1 MKVKITNELLDR
13 VYALKF
19 VEVAVGVDASGRLLT
34 APHPSGPDGTFSK
47 RADYILR
54 DSVDKGFGV
63 RISPG
68 AISFFVQRKMGGST
82 SVKRTLGKYR
92 SGTATVADARVKAQI
107 WLGLM
112 ADGKDP
118 LAEKIIN
125 RTRSKV
131 TLEDARLTFEKV
143 FDDYILTNVNGA
155 KSSDRDR
162 RTVKKW
168 LLDQKSEIEREKLRS
183 KQNAQL
189 SLLDTPFLDID
200 EAAVAKA
207 IQPWFD
213 KDPVTQKYQRDIASG
228 WKIYRCCRAAYGLQA
243 EKKRMA
249 IDGNP
254 FSVWRKSANLPKV
267 GVRSKY
273 LKVKS
278 TGGEK
283 WFKKLLSLRNDPTL
297 SISVV
302 SDFLTCVLLWGG
314 RKTETQLLKWED
326 VDFEE
331 KIVSF
336 VNTKN
341 KVVHKFPL
349 TPFAESILAER
360 RRKSTQTNTVLP
372 GDWVFASRVHGKHI
386 VDIRNVLALCEAES
400 GQHIGAHDL
409 RRTFATELAGQTKD
423 IAMVKVALNHASARN
438 DVTLAHYVQE
448 QIELL
453 RPIYETRETRL
464 LLLGGI
470 APIDIPA
477 GSDDALQA
485 QIDALWSQPKSRELL
500 VRKILATQ
508 K

>member
-19 VEVAVGVDASGRLLT
+19 MEVAVGVDASGRLLT
-34 APHPSGPDGTFSK
+34 APHPAGSDGTFSK

-82 SVKRTLGKYR
+82 SVKRTLGTYR
-92 SGTATVADARVKAQI
+92 SGTATVAAARVKAQI

-118 LAEKIIN
+118 LAEKVIN
-125 RTRSKV
+125 RTRSKA
-131 TLEDARLTFEKV
+131 TLEDARLTFEKI

-168 LLDQKSEIEREKLRS
+168 LLDQKSEIKRENLRP
-183 KQNAQL
+183 KQL

-200 EAAVAKA
+200 KDAVAKA

-283 WFKKLLSLRNDPTL
+283 WFKKLLSLRNDPAF

-331 KIVSF
+331 KVVSF

-360 RRKSTQTNTVLP
+360 RLKSTQTSEVLP
-372 GDWVFASRVHGKHI
+372 GDWVFASRVRGKHI

-400 GQHIGAHDL
+400 GLQIGAHDL

-423 IAMVKVALNHASARN
+423 IAMVKVALNHASVRN
-438 DVTLAHYVQE
+438 DVTLVHYVQE

-464 LLLGGI
+464 MLLGGV

-477 GSDDALQA
+477 GSDEALHA
-485 QIDALWSQPKSRELL
+485 QIDALLNNPKSREML
-500 VRKILATQ
+500 VRKFMAPQ